1 MKNKRLLFPL
11 FSFYEC
17 ENIEKYLEKKASQGW
32 MLESMSFGWK
42 FKRIDPASLHFSVN
56 YFPKASEFDSCVSDD
71 QLRYIDYCEHD
82 GWTLCAQTAQMKIFY
97 TTNEDPV
104 PIETDPILEV
114 ENIHNTIKRGYLP
127 VWIMWVIIS
136 VLNIFTNTM
145 KIFSDGSEYLPRFT
159 NALFLVF
166 YILLL
171 LFWGQQLFRY
181 AFWHKRAKK
190 EAKDY
195 GILYTPRDDIAFKI
209 TILTL
214 IFSIFAV
221 WVWSIFDKFTGIFIA
236 VTFLDVA
243 VIIGV
248 VYGIKALMQKIGAPA
263 NINKIVTI
271 VASAIISLIT
281 ISLTTIITIIIMGI
295 MA

>member
-32 MLESMSFGWK
+32 MLESISFGWK
-42 FKRIDPASLHFSVN
+42 FKRIDPTALHFSVN
-56 YFPKASEFDSCVSDD
+56 YFPKASEFDSCISDD
-71 QLRYIDYCEHD
+71 QLRYIDYCEHG
-82 GWTLCAQTAQMKIFY
+82 GWNLCAQTAQMKIFY
-97 TTNEDPV
+97 TANENPV
-104 PIETDPILEV
+104 PVETDPILEV

-171 LFWGQQLFRY
+171 IFWGQQLFRY

-263 NINKIVTI
+263 NVNKIVTI